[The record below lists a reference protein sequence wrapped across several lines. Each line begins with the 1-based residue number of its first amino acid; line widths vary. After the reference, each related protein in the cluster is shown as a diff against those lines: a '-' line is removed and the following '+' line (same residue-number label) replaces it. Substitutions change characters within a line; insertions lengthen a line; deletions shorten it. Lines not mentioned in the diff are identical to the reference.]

1 MRIFLRYNLFADTAE
16 FILNALDLTLGGFA
30 WLAIQFQGRGPGQF
44 APRAVHDRGRHL
56 QIP

>member
-1 MRIFLRYNLFADTAE
+1 MGILLRYNLFADTAE

-30 WLAIQFQGRGPGQF
+30 WLPIQFQGSGPSQP
-44 APRAVHDRGRHL
+44 AARAIHDHGRHL